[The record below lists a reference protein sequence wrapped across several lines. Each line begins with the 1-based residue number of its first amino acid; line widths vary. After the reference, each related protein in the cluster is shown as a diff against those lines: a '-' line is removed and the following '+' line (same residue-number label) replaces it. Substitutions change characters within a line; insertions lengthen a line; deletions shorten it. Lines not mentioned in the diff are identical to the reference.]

1 MKDFHLRFCIA
12 ECGWFTGMIEDLIGI
27 ADPEIP
33 KTAGAYILGTS
44 NNVMLT
50 YPWGSSPIFYIGKA
64 KNLKKRALEH
74 KRHIEAATHDHDEI
88 YWWPRYQ
95 YGAAF
100 GTTFAWYSRH
110 GPQEA
115 QNIESSLIEEFYKV
129 FGAIPAANS
138 YWPRKI
144 KPTRGTRG

>member
-12 ECGWFTGMIEDLIGI
+12 ECGWFTDMIDDLIGI

-33 KTAGAYILGTS
+33 ETAGAYVLGTS
-44 NNVMLT
+44 SNVMLT
-50 YPWGSSPIFYIGKA
+50 YPWGSSPVFYIGKA
-64 KNLKKRALEH
+64 DNLKKRALEH
-74 KRHIEAATHDHDEI
+74 KGHIEDATHDHDKNH
-88 YWWPRYQ
+88 WPRYQ

-100 GTTFAWYSRH
+100 GTTFAWYSVH
-110 GPQEA
+110 GRQEPK
-115 QNIESSLIEEFYKV
+115 NIESSLIEEFYKV

-144 KPTRGTRG
+144 RPTRGTRG